1 MYKPTVGLEI
11 HIELNTKTKMFC
23 SCSNDPDQKQ
33 ANFNICP
40 VCSAQPGTL
49 PTANEEAI
57 KKVIKTGLALDC
69 KISENSFFER
79 KNYFYP
85 DLPKGYQISQY
96 QAPLCGKGFLE
107 IKIQNLKKIGVTRI
121 HLEEDTGRLLHPAG
135 NEHSLVDFNR
145 AGVPLMELVTEPDIE
160 SSMEAGEFVKEL
172 QLILRYLGVSEANM
186 EKGQLRAEVNISLRD
201 VKSSM
206 GELGTKVEIKNLNS
220 IRAVEK
226 SIEYE
231 IKRQTEVLE
240 KGEKIIQETRGWDDV
255 KAITYSQRSKEEAYD
270 YRYFPEP
277 DLSSIRIGQDYLN
290 KLKAEIPELPN
301 QKRKRFQAEYG
312 LFEKENELYA
322 SRQELGNFFEK
333 VVSELREWVGA
344 EKGIDVQEEEF
355 KKIAKIASNYLATD
369 LVGIIRDLSGLDD
382 EYLFANWGTS
392 AKASPENLAEFI
404 KMIYLGQISSKI
416 AKMVLLEMAQTAKD
430 PSQIIEDH
438 NWQMVSDEGE
448 IEKAAKEVIAENPK
462 PVEDFKKG
470 KEASMQFLVGK
481 VMAKTK
487 GKAKP
492 EMVMELLKKLL

>member
-1 MYKPTVGLEI
+1 MSYKPTIGLEI
-11 HIELNTKTKMFC
+11 HIELNTKSKMFC
-23 SCSNDPDQKQ
+23 SCLNDPDQKQ

-49 PTANEEAI
+49 SVANEEAI
-57 KKVIKTGLALDC
+57 KKVVKTGLSLNC
-69 KISENSFFER
+69 KIAENSFFER

-96 QAPLCGKGFLE
+96 QSPLCGKGVLE
-107 IKIQNLKKIGVTRI
+107 LPVIGKKIGITRI

-135 NEHSLVDFNR
+135 GDYSLVDFNR

-172 QLILRYLGVSEANM
+172 QLILRYLGVSGANM
-186 EKGQLRAEVNISLRD
+186 EKGQMRAEVNISLRD
-201 VKSSM
+201 AKSSM

-240 KGEKIIQETRGWDDV
+240 KGEKIMQETRGWDDV
-255 KAITYSQRSKEEAYD
+255 KAITYSQRSKEEAHD

-277 DLSSIRIGQDYLN
+277 DLSPIRIGQDYLS

-312 LFEKENELYA
+312 LFEKEIELYA
-322 SRQELGNFFEK
+322 SKQGLGNFFEK
-333 VVSELREWVGA
+333 VVSELREWVGI
-344 EKGIDVQEEEF
+344 EKGIEIQEEEF
-355 KKIAKIASNYLATD
+355 KKIAKIVSNYLATD
-369 LVGIIRDLSGLDD
+369 LVGLIRDLSGLDE
-382 EYLFANWGTS
+382 EYLFANWEINV
-392 AKASPENLAEFI
+392 KASPENLAEFV

-416 AKMVLLEMAQTAKD
+416 AKMVLLEMVQTAKD

-438 NWQMVSDEGE
+438 NWQMVSDEEE
-448 IEKAAKEVIAENPK
+448 IEKAAKEVITENPK
-462 PVEDFKKG
+462 PVEDYKKG